1 MTALVI
7 RKAVLADI
15 PAIVS
20 LAVESVSRDPLPV
33 KVDEDAMR
41 AMCVSLIGHPSH
53 FVWVSEV
60 DGAVVACVGAQ
71 VSKGFWFRGCQASVL
86 LFFTRHAGACVPL
99 LRRYADWVKT
109 RPVIKIAV
117 FELEPTAD
125 PRLAR
130 VLYRFGFQRQSMN
143 CAYIRGKS

>member
-7 RKAVLADI
+7 RKALLGDI
-15 PAIVS
+15 PAIIS

-33 KVDEDAMR
+33 RIDEEAMR

-53 FVWVSEV
+53 FVWVAEL
-60 DGAVVACVGAQ
+60 GGVVSCVGAQ
-71 VSKGFWFRGCQASVL
+71 VSKGFWFRGTQASVL
-86 LFFTRHAGACVPL
+86 LFVSRHAGACVPL
-99 LRRYADWVKT
+99 LRRYADWVKS
-109 RPVIKIAV
+109 RPAIKVAV

-130 VLYRFGFQRQSMN
+130 VLYRFGFKRQSLN
-143 CAYIRGKS
+143 CAYIKEAK